1 MTIIAAIANHEEA
14 EGTAVSP
21 VSAAVILADKADV
34 HRSRVRKPAELEL
47 ARDIHDRVNYAVEQS
62 FLRVDSDARTVSLE
76 LTIDTRISQVMEYF
90 EIFLARMQM
99 CRHAALAIDARF
111 QLFVNGQEL
120 RVKRS
125 RGLWVSVIA
134 IGLIMS
140 LSIAAFAADRLRPVL
155 GLDLQGGVSVILS
168 APEGTDADTMNTALE
183 NIRNRVDAFGVGEP
197 DIALS
202 GTTIEMQIPGL
213 SDSTV
218 EERSA
223 DLECIA
229 DAKGATY
236 GCSGDVQ
243 ATDHRP
249 EGVRRG
255 VAGGQGLCSRR
266 RHRAQLLPDPGGGRR
281 REDRDHDGAQGVR
294 IRLRVGLGLGAA
306 VGLRESDAD
315 RGPRLD
321 GRRVLP
327 DRLRRRGAPVLPRLQ
342 DRTGRLQVARHKGD
356 RDDVVHHGTAAQDPR
371 RRRRHRPPPPRPRS
385 PRLPRPRPR
394 ASASAANDPGTAYAE
409 LDQTGSSPLPC
420 DFKTKQ
426 EAEQGLEAL
435 AVQHITTRYCV
446 VSSAGQ
452 DLGCY
457 TTQSAAAERQ
467 RETGQQHLLELIG
480 QTARLE
486 ERPTIEIVT
495 PADPRFQSIQLT
507 CQTDVERASKACAGA
522 AQDGNEVWYPDEQG
536 DAVHLGPVTITGGNI
551 TNARAALSGGSQSV
565 AEWLVNFELDGE
577 GTQKFADATRLAVTQ
592 PPPQNQIAIAVDRKI
607 ISNPVVQGAI
617 TAGRGQI
624 SGNFTEQSAK
634 DLAAILNAGSLP
646 VNLTQESVQTV
657 SPTLGSESLDQGIV
671 AGAAGLFLLF
681 MYLLFYYRMLGV
693 VAWFGMAIWAVLAV
707 TLISLAGRSFGYAL
721 TLAGVAGLVISL
733 GVTADSYIVF
743 FERLKD
749 EVRAG
754 RSPRTAV
761 QPAFQRAFKTI
772 VAADVVTGI
781 AAAVLYFTAVSS
793 VRGFALTL
801 GVATALDLFVVYF
814 FKRPTVFLIARSSKL
829 SRMKGFGLASATGA
843 DHMQAPEGPA

>member
-1 MTIIAAIANHEEA
+1 
-14 EGTAVSP
+14 
-21 VSAAVILADKADV
+21 
-34 HRSRVRKPAELEL
+34 
-47 ARDIHDRVNYAVEQS
+47 
-62 FLRVDSDARTVSLE
+62 
-76 LTIDTRISQVMEYF
+76 
-90 EIFLARMQM
+90 
-99 CRHAALAIDARF
+99 
-111 QLFVNGQEL
+111 
-120 RVKRS
+120 
-125 RGLWVSVIA
+125 
-134 IGLIMS
+134 MS
-140 LSIAAFAADRLRPVL
+140 LSIAAFAANRLRPVL

-202 GTTIEMQIPGL
+202 GTTIEIQIPGL

-218 EERSA
+218 EERTA

-236 GCSGDVQ
+236 GCSSDVQ
-243 ATDHRP
+243 TPTTALKGFD
-249 EGVRRG
+249 
-255 VAGGQGLCSRR
+255 VAS
-266 RHRAQLLPDPGGGRR
+266 
-281 REDRDHDGAQGVR
+281 
-294 IRLRVGLGLGAA
+294 
-306 VGLRESDAD
+306 
-315 RGPRLD
+315 
-321 GRRVLP
+321 
-327 DRLRRRGAPVLPRLQ
+327 
-342 DRTGRLQVARHKGD
+342 QVAKVCVVA
-356 RDDVVHHGTAAQDPR
+356 RDAELSCFQTQAAADAAKTGITTEPKASASASASASSSASASPTPSEGPGSTAGEYCLTDFVGAELQCYPDYKTAQAAYKSLDTKVTETTWCITAPQ
-371 RRRRHRPPPPRPRS
+371 PKTPEPSATPTPGAS
-385 PRLPRPRPR
+385 PKKSASPSPS

-420 DFKTKQ
+420 DAKTKQ
-426 EAEQGLEAL
+426 EAEQSLEAL

-446 VSSAGQ
+446 VSSQGQ

-486 ERPTIEIVT
+486 ERPTIEIVS
-495 PADPRFQSIQLT
+495 PGDPRFQSIQLT
-507 CQTDVERASKACAGA
+507 CQTDVERASKACTDN
-522 AQDGNEVWYPDEQG
+522 AQDANEVWYPDEQG

-565 AEWLVNFELDGE
+565 AEWLVNFELDGD

-617 TAGRGQI
+617 TAGSGQI

-693 VAWFGMAIWAVLAV
+693 VAWFGMAIWAILAV

-829 SRMKGFGLASATGA
+829 SKMKGFGLASATGA